1 MIKLCVFD
9 MDGTILD
16 SLEDLQKAMNH
27 ALSTNNLPTIDSLEK
42 IKEITGDGQVVF
54 VKKAIGEPLNANDE
68 LVNKV
73 LKDYVDYYDSHY
85 AVYSKPY
92 DGVLDLLHYLQD
104 NKIKIAVITNKA
116 THFAKTIADKLFNGI
131 SFEYIIGPSEE
142 YPRKPDPKALLMILN
157 ELNVNKEECLY
168 FGDTNTDMLTAK
180 NAGVT
185 AIGVTWGFR
194 DRSELVENGAK
205 HIITHPNQVIGLL

>member
-1 MIKLCVFD
+1 
-9 MDGTILD
+9 
-16 SLEDLQKAMNH
+16 
-27 ALSTNNLPTIDSLEK
+27 
-42 IKEITGDGQVVF
+42 
-54 VKKAIGEPLNANDE
+54 
-68 LVNKV
+68 
-73 LKDYVDYYDSHY
+73 
-85 AVYSKPY
+85 
-92 DGVLDLLHYLQD
+92 
-104 NKIKIAVITNKA
+104 
-116 THFAKTIADKLFNGI
+116 
-131 SFEYIIGPSEE
+131 
-142 YPRKPDPKALLMILN
+142 MILN

>member
-1 MIKLCVFD
+1 

-16 SLEDLQKAMNH
+16 SLDDLQKAMNH

-85 AVYSKPY
+85 AVYS
-92 DGVLDLLHYLQD
+92 
-104 NKIKIAVITNKA
+104 
-116 THFAKTIADKLFNGI
+116 
-131 SFEYIIGPSEE
+131 SFMME
-142 YPRKPDPKALLMILN
+142 
-157 ELNVNKEECLY
+157 
-168 FGDTNTDMLTAK
+168 F
-180 NAGVT
+180 
-185 AIGVTWGFR
+185 
-194 DRSELVENGAK
+194 
-205 HIITHPNQVIGLL
+205 